1 MGRNYSKEDLAQ
13 LRLGKGAELHGDGS
27 LVVLKALLESGVSY
41 LGGYPGAPTSSLYD
55 AIADAYH
62 DVLEPMG
69 IYFEGSG
76 NEASAGALLSL
87 SVHYPVRGAV
97 NWKVVGS
104 NVAADALAHVAASGV
119 YGGALILVGE
129 DYGCNSTTVAE
140 KTLPYAQKSTCAVID
155 PKGDPAT
162 MARMVREGFRLSE
175 ASHMPVF
182 YLFRTR
188 TGNMKG
194 SMACEDNQEPP
205 ISMKN
210 PLRKPEVQLDRMTIP
225 PYVFDQERE
234 KFAERIPAARDYI
247 VKKHLN
253 ERILGEGRGIG
264 IVTHGMV
271 FNTTVRA
278 LHSLGEADLAGK
290 SWIDVLCL
298 NVIAPLV
305 PQEVVDFLQDKREVL
320 IVEEG
325 MPNLLEQEIRAIAQE
340 RRLSVRLY
348 GKDLLP
354 MPGEYTPPVLIQG
367 IGKFLTRTVYAT
379 NGQKSRVEGRIQN
392 LLSHLETARRSF
404 ALPVSTRNPVFC
416 TGCPERPV
424 FSALKIMQKTYERP
438 HYAQDT
444 GCYAMGSM
452 APFDTITGSYTG
464 MGTGLASAGALSKLS
479 DKPVVSFMGDG
490 TFWHSGLTTSIAN
503 AVYNRQNSVLV
514 IFENFWTSMTG
525 QQENPA
531 SGHNIRGEPTPRMSI
546 PGVLKEMGVKWIR
559 QTNPYNL
566 TESVKTVREAM
577 EATGEGLRVIV
588 SHAECMLEKQ
598 RRGKPEK
605 KAALAAGATV
615 EDVKLGVDD
624 EVCTGDH
631 SCMRFNGCP
640 SLTVKPGPNPLRE
653 DPIATIV
660 NSCVGCGLCGEVAHA
675 AVLCPS
681 FYEAKVVSHPSAW
694 QRVRFGVSRAL
705 IRGLLGVRV

>member
-27 LVVLKALLESGVSY
+27 LVVLKALLESGVAY

-69 IYFEGSG
+69 VWFEGSG
-76 NEASAGALLSL
+76 NEAAAGALLSL

-104 NVAADALAHVAASGV
+104 NVAADALAHVAASGL
-119 YGGALILVGE
+119 YGGALIIVGE
-129 DYGCNSTTVAE
+129 DYGCNSTTVVE
-140 KTLPYAQKSTCAVID
+140 KTLPYAQKSVCAVID
-155 PKGDPAT
+155 PMGSAET

-188 TGNMKG
+188 TGNLKG
-194 SMACEDNQEPP
+194 TMTCDDNREPP

-210 PLRKPEVQLDRMTIP
+210 RLTKPEVQLDRTCLP
-225 PYVFDQERE
+225 PFVFDHERE
-234 KFAERIPAARDYI
+234 KFAERIPAARDFI
-247 VKKHLN
+247 VKRSLN
-253 ERILGEGRGIG
+253 EWIPGEGRGIG
-264 IVTHGMV
+264 IITHGMV
-271 FNTTVRA
+271 YNTTVRA
-278 LHSLGEADLAGK
+278 LRSLGEADLAGRT
-290 SWIDVLCL
+290 WIDVLCL
-298 NVIAPLV
+298 NVIYPLV
-305 PQEVVDFLQDKREVL
+305 PQEIADFLRDKREVL

-325 MPNLLEQEIRAIAQE
+325 MPNLLEQEIRAIVQE
-340 RRLSVRLY
+340 RGLPVRLY

-354 MPGEYTPPVLIQG
+354 MPGEYTPSVLIRG
-367 IGKFLTRTVYAT
+367 IGQFLTQTVYAG
-379 NGQKSRVEGRIQN
+379 NGQKARIEGRIQE
-392 LLSHLETARRSF
+392 LGAHLAKAQRSF
-404 ALPVSTRNPVFC
+404 PAPVSARNPIFC

-424 FSALKIMQKTYERP
+424 FSALKIMQQAYERP

-444 GCYAMGSM
+444 GCYAMGTM
-452 APFDTITGSYTG
+452 PPFDSITASYTG
-464 MGTGLASAGALSKLS
+464 MGTGLAASAALSKLS
-479 DKPVVSFMGDG
+479 EKPVVSFMGDG
-490 TFWHSGLTTSIAN
+490 TFWHSGLTTSVAN
-503 AVYNRQNSVLV
+503 AVYNKQEGVLV

-531 SGHNIRGEPTPRMSI
+531 SQYNMRGEPNTKMSI
-546 PGVLKEMGVKWIR
+546 MGVLKEMGVRWIR
-559 QTNPYNL
+559 QTNPYDL
-566 TESVKTVREAM
+566 RASTKAFREAM
-577 EATGEGLRVIV
+577 EARGQGLRVIV
-588 SHAECMLEKQ
+588 SRAECMLEKQ
-598 RRGKPEK
+598 RRLKPERR
-605 KAALAAGATV
+605 AALAAGATV

-631 SCMRFNGCP
+631 SCMRYNGCP
-640 SLTVKPGPNPLRE
+640 SLTIKPGPNPLRE

-675 AVLCPS
+675 AALCPS
-681 FYEAKVVSHPSAW
+681 FYEARVVANPTVW
-694 QRVRFGVSRAL
+694 QRARFGVSRAL
-705 IRGLLGVRV
+705 IGGLLGVAV